1 MAQQLPGDLRYTKD
15 HEWIKI
21 EGDVATVGITAFA
34 QSELGDV
41 TYVEVPQV
49 GQQLSKGE
57 SFGVVESVKAVSD
70 IYAPMSGEVIAV
82 NDALVDEPET
92 VNASPYE
99 RAWMIKLRLQD
110 PGEATS
116 LLGAAEYEQLIQASG
131 H

>member
-110 PGEATS
+110 PGEAES

>member
-1 MAQQLPGDLRYTKD
+1 MSQTPSDRRYTTD

-21 EGDVATVGITAFA
+21 DGDVGIVGITDFA

-49 GQQLSKGE
+49 GKTIAKGE

-70 IYAPMSGEVIAV
+70 IYAPLGGEIIEV
-82 NDALVDEPET
+82 NESLASSPELVNE
-92 VNASPYE
+92 SPYE
-99 RAWMIKLRLQD
+99 GAWMIKIRLAD
-110 PGEATS
+110 PGAAAN
-116 LLGAAEYEQLIQASG
+116 LLDAAAYEQHAASSG